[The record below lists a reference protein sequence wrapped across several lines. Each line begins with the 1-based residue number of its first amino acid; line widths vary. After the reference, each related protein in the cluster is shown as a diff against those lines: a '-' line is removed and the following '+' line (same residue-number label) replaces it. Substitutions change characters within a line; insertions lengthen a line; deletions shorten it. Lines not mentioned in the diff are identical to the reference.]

1 MKKWYNEIRILR
13 RDKMSEFFGKI
24 KKALTETEEIETEEI
39 EEIFE
44 TPVSEYEQA
53 QNEKVKKVSN
63 AKMMVKEPRSFDDS
77 ADIANCLL
85 ANKAVVVNIHRL
97 QEASAIRLLDFL
109 AGVIYAIKGEYQR
122 IDRNVFLFTPK
133 DMPVDGRVEGE

>member
-1 MKKWYNEIRILR
+1 
-13 RDKMSEFFGKI
+13 MSEFFGKI

-97 QEASAIRLLDFL
+97 QEASAIDCWIFSRSYLCD
-109 AGVIYAIKGEYQR
+109 QR
-122 IDRNVFLFTPK
+122 
-133 DMPVDGRVEGE
+133 

>member
-1 MKKWYNEIRILR
+1 VKKWYNEIRILR